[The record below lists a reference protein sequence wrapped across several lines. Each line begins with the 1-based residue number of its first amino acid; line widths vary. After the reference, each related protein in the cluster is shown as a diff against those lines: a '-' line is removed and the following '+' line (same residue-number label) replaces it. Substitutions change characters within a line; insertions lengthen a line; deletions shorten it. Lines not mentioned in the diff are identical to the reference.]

1 MEKKEIQQIKSSG
14 NSTSCSSAVSELFS
28 RQKRLLINSGG
39 GGEGTIGGRFLT
51 MSGSGGSR
59 GAQEQLSPLPPINK
73 IGCVQNSLS
82 VSAYSADL
90 SSDSS
95 GLCRKNFALNNQI
108 NNQPKLTESEVLFDE
123 EWELENCEKDLNNSN
138 FNHRRKME
146 RRADE
151 QQQFLRLSNSL
162 TSGTSLSVG
171 SSSAS
176 RTSNKYK

>member
-1 MEKKEIQQIKSSG
+1 MYLNIFF
-14 NSTSCSSAVSELFS
+14 LFS
-28 RQKRLLINSGG
+28 FK
-39 GGEGTIGGRFLT
+39 
-51 MSGSGGSR
+51 
-59 GAQEQLSPLPPINK
+59 K

-108 NNQPKLTESEVLFDE
+108 NNQPKLTESELLFDE
-123 EWELENCEKDLNNSN
+123 EWELENCEKGKEKIKRKKGVSLLLDLNNSN

-151 QQQFLRLSNSL
+151 QQQQQFLRLSNSL

-176 RTSNKYK
+176 SSVIFFNLNLNISLF